1 MCGREIYSV
10 GDTAISPAFYYLC
23 NDLSVTMHMMKNIL
37 RLLCATALLA
47 VTALSCSK
55 KDDDGAVYYSQKA
68 LFLDWGE
75 TARVGISGVNIAT
88 FSVSSVPDGWD
99 TPEIDLST
107 LSMIITAP
115 EEGSDAKTTGSIVLR
130 GQTYGGEFVSASLF
144 VSLATP
150 EIDMSSAPA
159 NCYIANA
166 PNTQYL
172 IDATRKGDGS
182 SIATKRVAV
191 IWQTSQNLIRY
202 LNLQLDGKAFFFIDA
217 DTNDETIVKRG
228 NALIGAYDAA
238 DNLLWSWHIW
248 VTDFDPDADAL
259 QLGDY
264 ELMSRQLGALQN
276 GNADNT
282 AIWHSY
288 GLYYQW
294 GRKDPFVGPADYSA
308 SRGTTATLFDGD
320 SNTVRIGMVES
331 SASTGT
337 YAYTNANPLD
347 FVTTTSNSADWR
359 VGSESNA
366 AWTEANNPCPYGWK
380 VAPADAFAG
389 LSIADDLTGDAASYE
404 KRYGWNLTDGTT
416 TSFFFAAGR
425 RIYADGMI
433 QNIFDESI
441 VRSSAIEAQPWV
453 GYNWATTAAG
463 GSTVF
468 CYWFKKAAP
477 AESGLRT
484 DLQLGRANGLS
495 VRCVRK

>member
-1 MCGREIYSV
+1 
-10 GDTAISPAFYYLC
+10 
-23 NDLSVTMHMMKNIL
+23 MHMMKNIL

-47 VTALSCSK
+47 VTAVSCSK
-55 KDDDGAVYYSQKA
+55 KDSDGSVAYSQKA

-88 FSVSSVPDGWD
+88 FSVASAPEGWE

-115 EEGSDAKTTGSIVLR
+115 DEESGAKMTGSIVLR
-130 GQTYGGEFVSASLF
+130 GLTYGGEYVSASLF

-150 EIDMSSAPA
+150 EIDLSSTVA
-159 NCYIANA
+159 NCYITNQ

-182 SIATKRVAV
+182 PIATKRVAV

-202 LNLQLDGKAFFFIDA
+202 LNLQSDGKAFFFIDA
-217 DTNDETIVKRG
+217 DSSDETLVKRG
-228 NALIGAYDAA
+228 NALIGAYDAN

-248 VTDFDPDADAL
+248 VTDFDPEADAVEL
-259 QLGDY
+259 DGY
-264 ELMSRQLGALQN
+264 RLMSRQLGALQN

-282 AIWHSY
+282 AIWQSY

-294 GRKDPFVGPADYSA
+294 GRKDPFVGPADYNA
-308 SRGTTATLFDGD
+308 SRGTTMTLFDGD
-320 SNTVRIGMVES
+320 SNTVRIGMIES
-331 SASTGT
+331 SAETGT
-337 YAYTNANPLD
+337 YAYTNTHPLH
-347 FVTTTSNSADWR
+347 FITTSSNTADWR
-359 VGSESNA
+359 VGSDRNA
-366 AWTEANNPCPYGWK
+366 AWTEVNNPCPYGWK
-380 VAPADAFAG
+380 VAPAEAFAD
-389 LSIADDLTGDAASYE
+389 LSIADDLTGDPASYE
-404 KRYGWNLTDGTT
+404 MRYGWNLTDGTNS
-416 TSFFFAAGR
+416 SFFFAAGR
-425 RIYADGMI
+425 RIYADGTL

-441 VRSSAIEAQPWV
+441 ARSSAIEAQPWV

-484 DLQLGRANGLS
+484 DLQMGGANGLS